1 MPRYSMFRAMGLA
14 AAAAITIA
22 SPSHAAWQWDQNG
35 DRIDD
40 RIAAV
45 ETAGPA
51 AAHVDG
57 VLSGRLRIALLQAAA
72 PYVYGVYVGF
82 DHHPTDADAG
92 ALAGLGAPVQVRYRS
107 IDYIRTQV
115 TYAQA
120 QSIALLPG
128 VTRVETIPIL
138 YAVNDVAT
146 RTLRARDSGGELF
159 PSVWRDLGVAGRGVV
174 VGILDT
180 GVNDAAFGPY
190 PGHEAFAGKFVG
202 GGSFFAGQ
210 PALNT
215 PIEQSE
221 NPAHTIDP
229 EATYHG
235 SHVAGTAIGSGG
247 PSGQFA
253 GMAPE
258 AKLVDL
264 KVLSDAGLGFGAADA
279 LDWAIYH
286 RQDSWGL
293 TGADSIYRGIDVLN
307 MSLGGTDASD
317 GTDAS
322 CAAVNAAV
330 RAGLVVCVASGND
343 GNTSFMVSPGA
354 ADLAF
359 TVGSFTD
366 NNTIDRLDDLVA
378 DYSNEGPRAPDS
390 DSDHLDEMKPNILG
404 SGTGILSA
412 LGDPT
417 TDGKRYHHIN
427 GTSMA
432 CPTIAGLSAL
442 VLSANPSLSP
452 DQVRSLI
459 QDSADHRTDHGKQPP
474 SAVDP
479 FNVDP
484 NYHPSWGW
492 GQADAFAAV
501 KEAQNNSTTQLVRL
515 ALEPL
520 RGPDRVQV
528 DWVSQREISL
538 FRYEVERADDQGGSP
553 GPFAKIA
560 DVAVPTPSTQIN
572 RVVNRHV
579 YQHVDASSLDPQKHY
594 WYRVSWRDVYDR
606 LHIEPALRV
615 RIADSPVVARVKFS
629 WTHDYSDGDL
639 TVRYGT
645 GTSTDVPAWFRM
657 APGAPAADSVVT
669 VPGVSFTGTL
679 QHFFHF
685 DLTGDD
691 LVGGFLPPGSANP
704 WFLSVKEGG
713 FVNTK
718 GTVNDFSVTVF
729 GPSTSTTYTC
739 PQPPTPTVEKTET
752 VFWIPLDPV
761 SSPNHAPVFS
771 AVGPL
776 QVAEGLQLQRT
787 VMATDPDGQALT
799 YSALQMPSGSTFD
812 ASSRVFA
819 WIPGFAQAGSHTAR
833 FRVVDMALVP
843 LADTETVVITVIDRA
858 PGQDLGPT
866 LDPLTDRQ
874 VLAGER
880 LSFRVTGHDPE
891 AGAIAYSTLAPPPAG
906 ATLGASDGAFLWT
919 PGLGQVGVH
928 EITFRASD
936 PGGQMAVQTVYVTVS
951 EPVVGPPAPLPCDET
966 LSTLS
971 GVAEMAADPLIT
983 SATYHAFD
991 VPSGAQRIEAALTF
1005 ALAPAVDLD
1014 FFLLDADSNVVQS
1027 SASTDAPE
1035 VIVVNNPSPGP
1046 YIWKVVSFTN
1056 PDTAQYTIESRLCI
1070 AASTGVDDGPATML
1084 RLAPAVPNPTR
1095 GTALIS
1101 FTLPQGG
1108 PVRLRVYDISGRLVR
1123 TLRDG
1128 TLSAGEHR
1136 TVWDRRTDHGTQ
1148 AHSGLYFYRLE
1159 AAGQTLG
1166 EKVVLLQ

>member
-1 MPRYSMFRAMGLA
+1 MLRAMGLA
-14 AAAAITIA
+14 AAAAISIA
-22 SPSHAAWQWDQNG
+22 SPSHATWLWDQNG

-57 VLSGRLRIALLQAAA
+57 ILSGRLRFALLQTTA
-72 PYVYGVYVGF
+72 PFVYGVYVGF
-82 DHHPTDADAG
+82 DHHPTDADAD

-120 QSIALLPG
+120 QAIALLPG

-138 YAVNDVAT
+138 YPVNDIAT
-146 RTLRARDSGGELF
+146 RTLRARDSGELF
-159 PSVWRDLGVAGRGVV
+159 PSVWRDLGVTGRGAV

-180 GVNDAAFGPY
+180 GVNDEASGPY
-190 PGHEAFAGKFVG
+190 PGHEAFVGKFVG

-215 PIEQSE
+215 PIDQSE

-235 SHVAGTAIGSGG
+235 THVAGSAIGSGG
-247 PSGQFA
+247 PSAQFA
-253 GMAPE
+253 GMAPD

-286 RQDSWGL
+286 RHDSWGL

-307 MSLGGTDASD
+307 LSLGGTDASD

-322 CAAVNAAV
+322 CAAVNAGV

-354 ADLAF
+354 ADLAL

-366 NNTIDRLDDLVA
+366 NNTLNRLDDLVA
-378 DYSNEGPRAPDS
+378 DYSNEGPRLADS
-390 DSDHLDEMKPNILG
+390 DDDHLDEMKPNILG

-417 TDGKRYHHIN
+417 TDGTRYHHIN

-432 CPTIAGLSAL
+432 CPTIAGLAAL

-459 QDSADHRTDHGKQPP
+459 QNTADHRTDNGKQPP

-492 GQADAFAAV
+492 GEADAYAAV

-515 ALEPL
+515 ALRPL

-528 DWVSQREISL
+528 DWHSQREIGL
-538 FRYEVERADDQGGSP
+538 FRYEVERAEDQGGAP
-553 GPFAKIA
+553 GPWGKIA
-560 DVAVPTPSTQIN
+560 EIPVASPATQIH
-572 RVVNRHV
+572 RVANRHA
-579 YQHVDASSLDPQKHY
+579 YQHVDASALDPQRRY
-594 WYRVSWRDVYDR
+594 WYRVSWRDLNDR
-606 LHIEPALRV
+606 LHVEPALSV
-615 RIADSPVVARVKFS
+615 RIADSPVVARVRYS

-645 GTSTDVPAWFRM
+645 GVSSDAPAWFRM

-669 VPGVSFTGTL
+669 VPGVPFTGTL
-679 QHFFHF
+679 RHYFHF
-685 DLTGDD
+685 DLTDDD
-691 LVGGFLPPGSANP
+691 LVGGFLPPSSANP

-713 FVNTK
+713 FLNTL
-718 GTVNDFSVTVF
+718 GAVNDFAVTVF
-729 GPSTSTTYTC
+729 GPSTSTDYVS
-739 PQPPTPTVEKTET
+739 PQPATATVEKTET
-752 VFWIPLDPV
+752 LFWIPLNPAT
-761 SSPNHAPVFS
+761 SPNHAPVFA
-771 AVGPL
+771 AVGP
-776 QVAEGLQLQRT
+776 QRVAEGLSLQRT
-787 VMATDPDGQALT
+787 VTAADPDDHALT
-799 YSALQMPSGSTFD
+799 YSALQLPSGATFNT
-812 ASSRVFA
+812 ATRVFD
-819 WIPGFAQAGSHTAR
+819 WVPGFDQAGSHTAV
-833 FRVVDMALVP
+833 FRVVDDGLVP
-843 LADTETVVITVIDRA
+843 LADTETVVITVTDRA
-858 PGQDLGPT
+858 PGQDLAPT
-866 LDPLTDRQ
+866 LDPLHDRQ

-880 LSFRVTGHDPE
+880 LSFRVIGHDPE
-891 AGAIAYSTLAPPPAG
+891 GGAITYSTLVPPPAG
-906 ATLGASDGAFLWT
+906 ATLGASDGTFLWT
-919 PGLGQVGVH
+919 PDLGQVGVH
-928 EITFRASD
+928 EITFRAGD
-936 PGGQMAVQTVYVTVS
+936 PGGQTAAQSIYVTVS
-951 EPVVGPPAPLPCDET
+951 EPGIGPPAPLPCET
-966 LSTLS
+966 TSSTLS
-971 GVAEMAADPLIT
+971 GVAEMAIDPLST
-983 SATYHAFD
+983 SATYHAFE
-991 VPSGAQRIEAALTF
+991 VPFGTQRIEGTLTF
-1005 ALAPAVDLD
+1005 AFGPVVDLD
-1014 FFLLDADSNVVQS
+1014 FYLLDADSNVVQS
-1027 SASTDAPE
+1027 SASLEAPE
-1035 VIVVNNPSPGP
+1035 ALVVNGPAPGS
-1046 YIWKVVSFTN
+1046 YIWKVVAFNN
-1056 PDTAQYTIESRLCI
+1056 PDTAQYTIDSRLCI
-1070 AASTGVDDGPATML
+1070 AASTGVDDGPAATL
-1084 RLAPAVPNPTR
+1084 RLAPAIPNPTR

-1101 FTLPQGG
+1101 FTLPESG
-1108 PVRLRVYDISGRLVR
+1108 PVRLRVYDVAGRLVR

-1159 AAGQTLG
+1159 AAGRTLG
-1166 EKVVLLQ
+1166 EKVVLLR